1 MSYEVNMTPTDS
13 LKEYEM
19 NPRDNKRSVDK
30 VVESIR
36 SYGWK
41 VPIVVDEDMVILA
54 GHTRL
59 KAAKFLGMSE
69 VPVHIAKDLSEE
81 QKKAFRIMDNKA
93 QDFSEWDKSLLSKE
107 LQALSETDF
116 DLELTGFQFDEI
128 AKLTSDL
135 LDFEEPEEIV
145 SDSDFEELTDIQ
157 ASNVRM
163 VNLFLNQ
170 ESEPYFQEMIMSLRE
185 RWKKENLTDAVFQAV
200 QIAYN
205 NENL

>member
-1 MSYEVNMTPTDS
+1 MIHPDS
-13 LKEYEM
+13 LKEYDM

-30 VVESIR
+30 VVESIKN
-36 SYGWK
+36 YGWK
-41 VPIVVDEDMVILA
+41 VPIVVDENMIILA

-59 KAAKFLGMSE
+59 KAAKFLDLKE

-93 QDFSEWDKSLLSKE
+93 QDFSVWDNELLSKE

-135 LDFEEPEEIV
+135 MNFEEPEEIV
-145 SDSDFEELTDIQ
+145 SDSDFQELTDIQ
-157 ASNVRM
+157 SSNVRM

-170 ESEPYFQEMIMSLRE
+170 DNEPHFQEMIISLRE
-185 RWKKENLTDAVFQAV
+185 RWKKENLTDVVFHAV
-200 QIAYN
+200 QISN
-205 NENL
+205 DNENL

>member
-1 MSYEVNMTPTDS
+1 MSYEINMIHPDS
-13 LKEYEM
+13 LKEYDM

-30 VVESIR
+30 VVESIKN
-36 SYGWK
+36 YGWK
-41 VPIVVDEDMVILA
+41 VPIVVDENMIILA

-59 KAAKFLGMSE
+59 KAAKFLDLKE

-93 QDFSEWDKSLLSKE
+93 QDFSVWDNELLSKE

-135 LDFEEPEEIV
+135 MNFEEPEEIV
-145 SDSDFEELTDIQ
+145 SDSDFQELTDIQ
-157 ASNVRM
+157 SSNVRM

-170 ESEPYFQEMIMSLRE
+170 DNEPHFQEMIISQRKMEKR
-185 RWKKENLTDAVFQAV
+185 KFN
-200 QIAYN
+200 
-205 NENL
+205 